1 MQTVPTIR
9 TTMARGEN
17 GRTNLTRNPVLVS
30 ASNKHCYKGVK
41 MLTHFHTPIP

>member
-9 TTMARGEN
+9 TTMVRSEN

-30 ASNKHCYKGVK
+30 ASNKH
-41 MLTHFHTPIP
+41 

>member
-17 GRTNLTRNPVLVS
+17 GRTNLTRNPVPVS
-30 ASNKHCYKGVK
+30 ASNKHWNKAVK
-41 MLTHFHTPIP
+41 ILTHIHNPTP